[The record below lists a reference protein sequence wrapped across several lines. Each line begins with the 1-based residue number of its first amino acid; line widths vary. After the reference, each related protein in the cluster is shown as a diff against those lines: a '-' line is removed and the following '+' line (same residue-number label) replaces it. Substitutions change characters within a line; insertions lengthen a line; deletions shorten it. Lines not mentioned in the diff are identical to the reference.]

1 MYVPYNS
8 VIARLAVENN
18 YKVIYEAFADR
29 NYNTALSLVSR
40 SQENALI
47 TDAAAVFK
55 HVMHMYQHQEVIT
68 ISGEKKPI
76 IADTFCV
83 HGDQQNALSI
93 LGYLSENLKKQG
105 IAIE

>member
-1 MYVPYNS
+1 
-8 VIARLAVENN
+8 
-18 YKVIYEAFADR
+18 
-29 NYNTALSLVSR
+29 
-40 SQENALI
+40 
-47 TDAAAVFK
+47 
-55 HVMHMYQHQEVIT
+55 MYQHQEVIA